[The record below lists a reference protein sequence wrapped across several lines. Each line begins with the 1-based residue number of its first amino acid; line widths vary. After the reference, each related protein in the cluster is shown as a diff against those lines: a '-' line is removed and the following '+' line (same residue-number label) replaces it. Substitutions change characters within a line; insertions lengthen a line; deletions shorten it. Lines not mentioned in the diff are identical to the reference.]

1 MAPTSSRTV
10 SGRVRITATL
20 ARVRPDPI
28 GSRVRAAPV
37 LLIVSAS
44 TATGIKLLVYAG
56 LKALGGHGTPES
68 MDCPRCGE
76 PDVSS
81 RECPRCGVILAKA
94 RAPRSRLRPPPR
106 EREPPSLRSRASS
119 VLLVVVALAAAVWAI
134 RRPPLSDAPP
144 RPKPTA
150 ALPSGGPP
158 SAPRADPRAAVP
170 RPTRPAPTPRERPV
184 EPVVLPDQGA
194 AADQAT
200 AERLSA
206 RLRSGGPITADDVR
220 AAEDLFLRYGGP
232 AAPLLEAV
240 LLNAAEQERAA
251 RRYRDAAVLLRSAA
265 AAVPASVR
273 PHRALVAVHLESGD
287 WPAAEAS
294 ARAALSLAP
303 ADPEAVR
310 GLAYALHRQ
319 DRSREAVEVLESFLD
334 DHDDASSRALLERIR
349 GDVAPEAGLTEQ
361 RLAHF
366 HVRYDGEEHTE
377 VGREVLRLLERH
389 YATLVRTFDHKPVS
403 PIPVI
408 LLSRESYYTQTG
420 APAWSGG
427 RYDSFDGRVRL
438 PIGGL
443 SAALDSEIDETLLH
457 ELTHA
462 FITDSSRGVAPREIQ
477 EGLAQLV
484 AGKRVETLLTQDQ
497 LTALAEGRI
506 RGVGGFY
513 LQSLSFVEYLAA
525 QRGQGGINDLLQAMA
540 ETGDAAPAFERVYG
554 RSFGALHRDWQ
565 IRLRNQ
571 YGR

>member
-1 MAPTSSRTV
+1 MH
-10 SGRVRITATL
+10 
-20 ARVRPDPI
+20 D
-28 GSRVRAAPV
+28 
-37 LLIVSAS
+37 
-44 TATGIKLLVYAG
+44 LLVYAG
-56 LKALGGHGTPES
+56 SWPPGDHGTSGS

-94 RAPRSRLRPPPR
+94 RAPRPRPPAR
-106 EREPPSLRSRASS
+106 EAEPTSWRRRASS
-119 VLLVVVALAAAVWAI
+119 LLLVGLALAAAVWAI
-134 RRPPLSDAPP
+134 RRPPASDSPP
-144 RPKPTA
+144 RPEATV
-150 ALPSGGPP
+150 ALPPAGPP
-158 SAPRADPRAAVP
+158 PRADPRGAVP
-170 RPTRPAPTPRERPV
+170 RPTEPAPTPRERPV
-184 EPVVLPDQGA
+184 DPVVLPDQGA
-194 AADQAT
+194 AADRAT
-200 AERLSA
+200 AERLSS
-206 RLRSGGPITADDVR
+206 RLQGGGPITEDDVR
-220 AAEDLFLRYGGP
+220 AAEDLYLRYGAP
-232 AAPLLEAV
+232 AAHLLEAV
-240 LLNAAEQERAA
+240 LLNAAEQARAA

-265 AAVPASVR
+265 AAVPDSIR

-287 WPAAEAS
+287 WPAAETS
-294 ARAALSLAP
+294 ARAALSLSP

-334 DHDDASSRALLERIR
+334 DHDDAPSRALLERIR

-427 RYDSFDGRVRL
+427 RYDSFDGRVRV

-443 SAALDSEIDETLLH
+443 SASLGPDIDGTLLH

-477 EGLAQLV
+477 EGLAQFV
-484 AGKRVETLLTQDQ
+484 EGKRVETLLTRDQ
-497 LTALAEGRI
+497 LAALAEGRI

-513 LQSLSFVEYLAA
+513 LASLSFVEYLAA
-525 QRGQGGINDLLQAMA
+525 QRGQGGLNDLLEAMA
-540 ETGDAAPAFERVYG
+540 DTGDAAQAFERVYG
-554 RSFGALHRDWQ
+554 RSFDSLHRDWES
-565 IRLRNQ
+565 RFRNQ